1 MLKALNTSND
11 TVLAMGANLS
21 VSADSH
27 LVAIQQDD
35 GTYQTQA
42 INICNKVSIHTL
54 SHHHSTPSRSRRGSS
69 LELVL
74 WSSMGR

>member
-54 SHHHSTPSRSRRGSS
+54 LSHLTTQHLLALGEEAH
-69 LELVL
+69 
-74 WSSMGR
+74 WS